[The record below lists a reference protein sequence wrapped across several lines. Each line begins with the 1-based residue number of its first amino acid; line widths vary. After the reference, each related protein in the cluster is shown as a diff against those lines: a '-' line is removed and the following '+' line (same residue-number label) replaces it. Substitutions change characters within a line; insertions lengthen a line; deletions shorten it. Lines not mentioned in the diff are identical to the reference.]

1 MTSCVCCVLLWSR
14 VRAAYRLCG
23 RCGTNNMPYYVVVCA
38 LRIDCA
44 VDVAQITCH
53 MLVLIFAL
61 KPLLVPATYRATVGG
76 VAIRFRPNTK
86 SGGPLIVWHRAY
98 STLLLLPVTIM
109 AEDPEHP
116 LWDTLASAIYTC
128 NR

>member
-1 MTSCVCCVLLWSR
+1 MAGVSE
-14 VRAAYRLCG
+14 
-23 RCGTNNMPYYVVVCA
+23 
-38 LRIDCA
+38 
-44 VDVAQITCH
+44 
-53 MLVLIFAL
+53 
-61 KPLLVPATYRATVGG
+61 GG
-76 VAIRFRPNTK
+76 DSGQARYDNWGGGGEVAIRFRPNTK

>member
-1 MTSCVCCVLLWSR
+1 MDHDTNTCTLRQWPASARGVIQ
-14 VRAAYRLCG
+14 VRP
-23 RCGTNNMPYYVVVCA
+23 GT
-38 LRIDCA
+38 I
-44 VDVAQITCH
+44 IGGGGGGG
-53 MLVLIFAL
+53 
-61 KPLLVPATYRATVGG
+61 GG
-76 VAIRFRPNTK
+76 VAVRFRPNTK

>member
-1 MTSCVCCVLLWSR
+1 MAGVSEGGDSGQARYDNW
-14 VRAAYRLCG
+14 G
-23 RCGTNNMPYYVVVCA
+23 GGGGGG
-38 LRIDCA
+38 
-44 VDVAQITCH
+44 
-53 MLVLIFAL
+53 
-61 KPLLVPATYRATVGG
+61 GG

>member
-1 MTSCVCCVLLWSR
+1 MDHDTNTCTLRQWPASARGVIQVRPGTIIGGGGELLS
-14 VRAAYRLCG
+14 ASD
-23 RCGTNNMPYYVVVCA
+23 P
-38 LRIDCA
+38 
-44 VDVAQITCH
+44 
-53 MLVLIFAL
+53 
-61 KPLLVPATYRATVGG
+61 
-76 VAIRFRPNTK
+76 IRK
-86 SGGPLIVWHRAY
+86 VGGPLIVWHRAY

>member
-1 MTSCVCCVLLWSR
+1 MDHDTNTCTLRQWPASARGVIQVRPGTITGGGGGGGGGSC
-14 VRAAYRLCG
+14 Y
-23 RCGTNNMPYYVVVCA
+23 
-38 LRIDCA
+38 
-44 VDVAQITCH
+44 
-53 MLVLIFAL
+53 
-61 KPLLVPATYRATVGG
+61 PLQTQYE
-76 VAIRFRPNTK
+76 K
-86 SGGPLIVWHRAY
+86 WGPLIVWHRAY